1 MGDAFRILL
10 VDDAPVIR
18 EALQALIA
26 ALRARSETHV
36 P

>member
-10 VDDAPVIR
+10 VEDEPVIR
-18 EALQALIA
+18 EALPALVA